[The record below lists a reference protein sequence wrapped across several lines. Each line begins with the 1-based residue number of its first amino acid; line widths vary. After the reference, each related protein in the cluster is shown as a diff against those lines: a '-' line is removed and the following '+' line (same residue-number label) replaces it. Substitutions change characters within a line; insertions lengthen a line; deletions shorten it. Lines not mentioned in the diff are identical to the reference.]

1 MKATLLLVE
10 DSKLLRVAN
19 ARVLTK
25 AGYNV
30 ISAEDGEKALGLAQ
44 ECLPDLILL
53 DMLLPK
59 LGGPQVLEALKK
71 NPTTAHIPV
80 IVLSSLS
87 QSNEGRLKSDGAA
100 AYFEKS
106 RLESDPNWGRLIHKI
121 ESILNTRRQECS
133 EKCL

>member
-1 MKATLLLVE
+1 MKTTLLLVE
-10 DSKLLRVAN
+10 DSKLLRLAN

-25 AGYNV
+25 AGYTV
-30 ISAEDGEKALGLAQ
+30 ISAEDGEKALRLAQ

-71 NPTTAHIPV
+71 NPATAHIPV

-87 QSNEGRLKSDGAA
+87 QSNEGRLKSDG
-100 AYFEKS
+100 YFEKS
-106 RLESDPNWGRLIHKI
+106 GLESDPNWERLIHKV
-121 ESILNTRRQECS
+121 ESILNH
-133 EKCL
+133 

>member
-106 RLESDPNWGRLIHKI
+106 RLESDPHW
-121 ESILNTRRQECS
+121 EA
-133 EKCL
+133 

>member
-1 MKATLLLVE
+1 MKTTLLLVE

-25 AGYNV
+25 AGYTV
-30 ISAEDGEKALGLAQ
+30 ISAEDGEQALGLAQ

>member
-59 LGGPQVLEALKK
+59 LGGPGPQVLEALKK

-106 RLESDPNWGRLIHKI
+106 RLESDPHWEGLIHKV
-121 ESILNTRRQECS
+121 ESILNH
-133 EKCL
+133 

>member
-1 MKATLLLVE
+1 MKTTLLLVE

-25 AGYNV
+25 AGYTV
-30 ISAEDGEKALGLAQ
+30 ISAEDGEQALGLAQ

-87 QSNEGRLKSDGAA
+87 QLNEGRLKSDGAA
-100 AYFEKS
+100 AYFES
-106 RLESDPNWGRLIHKI
+106 RGWSRTLTGRA
-121 ESILNTRRQECS
+121 
-133 EKCL
+133 

>member
-71 NPTTAHIPV
+71 KSHYRTYSNYRFEQPFSIERTKAEERWRCG
-80 IVLSSLS
+80 VLR
-87 QSNEGRLKSDGAA
+87 EVEAGVG
-100 AYFEKS
+100 
-106 RLESDPNWGRLIHKI
+106 P
-121 ESILNTRRQECS
+121 
-133 EKCL
+133 

>member
-1 MKATLLLVE
+1 MKTTLLLVE

-53 DMLLPK
+53 AMLLPK

-71 NPTTAHIPV
+71 NPATAHIPV

-87 QSNEGRLKSDGAA
+87 QSNEGRLKSDGTA

-106 RLESDPNWGRLIHKI
+106 GLESDPNWERLIHKV
-121 ESILNTRRQECS
+121 ESILND
-133 EKCL
+133 